1 MSKKTYFEA
10 TLLTEDIKNHYDKF
24 SIFLTPQPRAE
35 SSPALSD
42 NDLLNIEEEWKLG
55 TESSPK
61 MNDIVNVKIVRV
73 VNGKEEI
80 IKIPHSISINTY
92 YEYLQYLVCYQRID
106 FYNCLTCL
114 FIFYIYYSIS
124 FSN

>member
-61 MNDIVNVKIVRV
+61 MNDIVNVKTMRV

-80 IKIPHSISINTY
+80 IKIPHPICINIY
-92 YEYLQYLVCYQRID
+92 YEYLQLIITY
-106 FYNCLTCL
+106 
-114 FIFYIYYSIS
+114 
-124 FSN
+124 